1 MPTLIEL
8 RQERGRLITEAQ
20 ELLKNSTGNTIDKE
34 QESRF
39 DALMAD
45 ADGIADRIKREE
57 RAAEARAS
65 VDVVAEPTTKP
76 GDEHRAGPSA
86 DEQRAAFLDYVRH
99 GVANMKPE
107 HRALAQGRIGGY
119 ESRDL
124 SVGTNAA
131 GGYTVPTGFYQKLT
145 DAQKAYGG
153 MRQSRATILQTESG
167 NPLPFA
173 TDNDT
178 SNVGALLA
186 EAAQI
191 TTLDPTFAQI
201 TLGAYTYT
209 SLMVKLSI
217 QLLED
222 SAFDLETWL
231 ANKLGIRLAR
241 ATNAHYTVGTGTAQP
256 KGVVTAA
263 TSGKVGLVGQT
274 TSVIYD
280 DIMDMIHAVDPA
292 YRAGAQWM
300 FHDTTLKALKKI
312 KDTQGRP
319 LWLPTLSG
327 LASATPDSLA
337 GYPYVINQDMPVMAA
352 NAKSILFGDFA
363 NFYIRDVQDV
373 KVMRLDERFAD
384 FLQVAF
390 LAFQRTDAN
399 LIDAGTHPI
408 AYYANSAT

>member
-1 MPTLIEL
+1 
-8 RQERGRLITEAQ
+8 
-20 ELLKNSTGNTIDKE
+20 
-34 QESRF
+34 
-39 DALMAD
+39 
-45 ADGIADRIKREE
+45 
-57 RAAEARAS
+57 
-65 VDVVAEPTTKP
+65 
-76 GDEHRAGPSA
+76 
-86 DEQRAAFLDYVRH
+86 
-99 GVANMKPE
+99 
-107 HRALAQGRIGGY
+107 
-119 ESRDL
+119 
-124 SVGTNAA
+124 
-131 GGYTVPTGFYQKLT
+131 
-145 DAQKAYGG
+145 
-153 MRQSRATILQTESG
+153 
-167 NPLPFA
+167 
-173 TDNDT
+173 
-178 SNVGALLA
+178 
-186 EAAQI
+186 
-191 TTLDPTFAQI
+191 
-201 TLGAYTYT
+201 
-209 SLMVKLSI
+209 MVKLSI

-280 DIMDMIHAVDPA
+280 DIMDMVHAVDPA